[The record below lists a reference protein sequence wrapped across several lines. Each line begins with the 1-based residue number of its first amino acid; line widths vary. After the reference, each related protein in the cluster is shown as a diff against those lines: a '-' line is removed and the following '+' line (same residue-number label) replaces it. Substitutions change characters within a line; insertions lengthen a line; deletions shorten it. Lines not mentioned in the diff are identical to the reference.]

1 MIGVVVTALVA
12 VGRDR
17 RGDVDDR
24 PPRRRRPRSAD
35 LPARRS
41 TAIRRPVPPRRIP
54 AAGPTWS
61 AVVDRIP
68 LGVVVMASSGQVL
81 YRNAS
86 AKAVIGTYTGL
97 LIDDA
102 VQAALRE
109 ALARRTA
116 HASCSSSTARRRS
129 PWS

>member
-1 MIGVVVTALVA
+1 M
-12 VGRDR
+12 
-17 RGDVDDR
+17 
-24 PPRRRRPRSAD
+24 
-35 LPARRS
+35 
-41 TAIRRPVPPRRIP
+41 AIPHPVPAAPDP
-54 AAGPTWS
+54 AVGPTWS

-109 ALARRTA
+109 ALAAADR
-116 HASCSSSTARRRS
+116 ASSSSSTVRPRPPS
-129 PWS
+129 S